1 MVGKRLVNTGGAA
14 AFDPIQNFETVAYT
28 GNGGTQKITGYIRK
42 GAAFNGSSSLIDTS
56 ISNSILPVSS
66 AWSVSVF
73 FYANSN
79 IGGDIVLSLEDTT
92 INGWSIYVAWNGS
105 TNVIYPAVN
114 GVSPSGSYGSVA
126 NNTWTNVVLT
136 FDGSSTMKMYQDG
149 SLIDTYTSV
158 SISSPTTNL
167 RMGKGGFGANW
178 DGKID
183 QVRIF
188 NAELNLT
195 QVGQL
200 ADEEYGDA
208 ENSVTDFFGNGSA
221 VALYQL
227 DEDANDTGVT
237 IGSGQSGD
245 FDGSDSML
253 EDIHQIGYDNS
264 ISMWL
269 NVDNTIPVDTYY
281 GLWSQGITTGYAG
294 IRYKRNSGNNYTIEA
309 FIRLGND
316 YIYRRNTSTTWNP
329 GWNHFVF
336 LVNST
341 TGFDFYLNGNNG
353 NFSNWFVAGTF
364 TNVNFS
370 NQTPVYLG
378 KYTTTTTTF
387 KGQMDDVRF
396 YSDLLTTTEIGYLAS
411 NNTTNIAAIGN
422 FVAHYKLDGNAND
435 SQGSNNATW
444 SGTEAY
450 SDPAK
455 LVYNG
460 TPTNVNFLGMA
471 FQPDMVWLKD
481 RDTAYPHYIYDSVRG
496 ALKGIRPSATEA
508 ESTNIGVTSFNTNGF
523 TLDSNA
529 GANQLNSPNVAW
541 CWKAGGAAVSNTD
554 GSITSQVSANTDAG
568 FSIVKYSGNGTTG
581 TTVGHGL
588 ISAPEL
594 IITKGLTTTYN
605 WSVCTS
611 LFPNGYLELNTTS
624 VFNSNS
630 SRYITA
636 GASTN
641 SLTDYVQFNQNN
653 VSHIQYN
660 FHSVDGYQRL
670 GTYNGINSTDVKV
683 YTDSNG
689 DGTGTGAFQPR
700 FVMVK
705 AYNDTGNWAVW
716 DYVRDGSNPTYNILL
731 PSLANAEVTGN
742 IYGVQFDSDGFT
754 VKGYVG
760 GNDTTNKSGASY
772 IYLAIA

>member
-200 ADEEYGDA
+200 VDEEYGDA
-208 ENSVTDFFGNGSA
+208 ENSVTNFFGNGSA

-269 NVDNTIPVDTYY
+269 NVDNTIPLDTYY

-541 CWKAGGAAVSNTD
+541 CWKAGGADVLNED
-554 GSITSQVSANTDAG
+554 GTIDSQVSANTEAG
-568 FSIVKYSGNGTTG
+568 FSIVKQTSNNTNDTY
-581 TTVGHGL
+581 GHGL
-588 ISAPEL
+588 DEAPEM
-594 IITKGLTTTYN
+594 IISKNMDVSGAWGVYHKDLGTGKWLY
-605 WSVCTS
+605 
-611 LFPNGYLELNTTS
+611 LNTTAS
-624 VFNSNS
+624 VGTSVNVFPIVNNTVFSGGSTGWNNLTYN
-630 SRYITA
+630 YI
-636 GASTN
+636 N
-641 SLTDYVQFNQNN
+641 YC
-653 VSHIQYN
+653 
-660 FHSVDGYQRL
+660 FHSVDGYQ
-670 GTYNGINSTDVKV
+670 KV
-683 YTDSNG
+683 GSY
-689 DGTGTGAFQPR
+689 TGTGVSGNAVTTGFRPR
-700 FVMVK
+700 FVMYKSSSSSGHSWVMID
-705 AYNDTGNWAVW
+705 DT
-716 DYVRDGSNPTYNILL
+716 RSPSNPRDKYLFANTSGSEGAVNVLNFTDNGFELL
-731 PSLANAEVTGN
+731 LTDFG
-742 IYGVQFDSDGFT
+742 
-754 VKGYVG
+754 
-760 GNDTTNKSGASY
+760 TNGLNETY